1 MKGRLENSL
10 INENRAKSLLE
21 DRDAYFAEY
30 YYSLSSSKQPT
41 TVYRYVKAAINFVDF
56 LKERNP
62 SFDIHYL

>member
-10 INENRAKSLLE
+10 LNESRAKNLLDGKE
-21 DRDAYFAEY
+21 EYFEEY

-56 LKERNP
+56 LKNRNP
-62 SFDIHYL
+62 SFHISCL